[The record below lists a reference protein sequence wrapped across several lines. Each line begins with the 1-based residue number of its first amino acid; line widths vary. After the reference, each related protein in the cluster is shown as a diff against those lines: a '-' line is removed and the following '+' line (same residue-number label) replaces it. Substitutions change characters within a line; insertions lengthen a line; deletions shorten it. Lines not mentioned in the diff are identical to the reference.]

1 MIKGRL
7 SFQIF
12 PTIYEIQQLELDGI
26 GSPGGWRERGKGRV
40 WFSPGVWR
48 KPGGR
53 TGSVLRVY
61 GDNQKEGRVLFSR
74 CVEITRSKDGFG
86 SPDVQRGETGSILR
100 TDPGGGTGLVP
111 RLPETL
117 QVDCEDFK
125 ILISSPE
132 TFPFLYP
139 NLTHLHISILDTGQ
153 CRQQTYKQ
161 TNKQTNKFKKTY
173 CNLH

>member
-12 PTIYEIQQLELDGI
+12 STIYEIY
-26 GSPGGWRERGKGRV
+26 SSWN
-40 WFSPGVWR
+40 W
-48 KPGGR
+48 
-53 TGSVLRVY
+53 TGSVLQVAGENEEKDGFGFLRVY
-61 GDNQKEGRVLFSR
+61 GETQKEGRVLFSR

-125 ILISSPE
+125 ILISSLE
-132 TFPFLYP
+132 TFPFLHP
-139 NLTHLHISILDTGQ
+139 NLTHLHIYLYWTLDSADN
-153 CRQQTYKQ
+153 KQ
-161 TNKQTNKFKKTY
+161 TNTQTNKFKQTY